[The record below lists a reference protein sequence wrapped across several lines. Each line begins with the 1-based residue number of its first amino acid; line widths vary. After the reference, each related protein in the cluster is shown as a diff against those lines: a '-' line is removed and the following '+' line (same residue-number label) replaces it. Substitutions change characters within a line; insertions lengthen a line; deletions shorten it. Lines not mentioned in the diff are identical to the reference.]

1 MDRLSA
7 TERETA
13 KAIYRLVSDGGTART
28 GDLAAALSV
37 APASA
42 TARVQRLAERGLASY
57 APYQGVELTEEGR
70 AVATSAIRRHRIVE
84 RFLSDMLGYP
94 WEDAD
99 RLAVTFEHDV
109 PDEVIAR
116 IFVALDRPSTCPHGF
131 AIPAADSTDVP
142 VLPTLDEVEAGVT
155 AEVALPGATDREV
168 SDFLETLGIRP
179 GVRIAVREHHPFGG
193 PVVISVGGEDRTIG
207 NNLARQIFV
216 CVDED
221 SGPLVTR

>member
-1 MDRLSA
+1 MHSLTA

-13 KAIYRLVSDGGTART
+13 KAIYRLSPEGGAART

-42 TARVQRLAERGLASY
+42 TARVQRLAERGLAVY
-57 APYQGVELTEEGR
+57 APYRGVELTDEGR
-70 AVATSAIRRHRIVE
+70 AVATAAIRRHRIVE

-116 IFVALDRPSTCPHGF
+116 IFVALDRPATCPHGF
-131 AIPAADSTDVP
+131 PIPAVDSTDVP
-142 VLPTLDEVEAGVT
+142 SLPTLDEVEAGVT
-155 AEVALPGATDREV
+155 AEVALPGATDRDV

-179 GVRIAVREHHPFGG
+179 GVQIVVREHHPFGG
-193 PVVISVGGEDRTIG
+193 PVVITVGGEDRTIG

-216 CVDED
+216 RLD
-221 SGPLVTR
+221 